1 MHDYGFS
8 LTTRHHVF
16 QRYHRKNIMTTSFS
30 SKYGPWAL
38 ITGASRGLG
47 AEFARQCAG
56 RHLNVIL
63 VATNKDLLKGQAEAI
78 RQDYGVEV
86 KTITVD
92 LGREDILT
100 EITPVTDPLEVGLL
114 VNNAGVSKV
123 CPFLNQPLD
132 HLVKQL
138 HVNARAGMVLA
149 HHFGKK
155 MAERRRG
162 GIIFVSSGSA
172 MYGTAY
178 CANYA
183 GTKAYNLIIAE
194 TLWYELGRYGVDV
207 LVFWAGSTKT
217 PGWEANKP
225 KTGRFVKVMDVRSTV
240 AEAWK
245 ALGKRPSVIGGRTN
259 RLGYFFMGKMMSRA
273 RAIRTVSGMMDK
285 MFGPFD
291 DKA

>member
-8 LTTRHHVF
+8 RTTCQHVF
-16 QRYHRKNIMTTSFS
+16 QHHDRKNKMTASFS

-47 AEFARQCAG
+47 AEFARQCAE
-56 RHLNVIL
+56 RRLNTIL
-63 VATNKDLLKGQAEAI
+63 VATNGDLLKAQADAI
-78 RQDYGVEV
+78 RKDYGVEV
-86 KTITVD
+86 KTIAVD
-92 LGREDILT
+92 LGREDILK
-100 EITPVTDPLEVGLL
+100 EITPVTDPLEIGLL

-123 CPFLNQPLD
+123 SPFLHNTLD

-172 MYGTAY
+172 LYGTAY

-207 LVFWAGSTKT
+207 LGFVAGSTKT
-217 PGWEANKP
+217 PGWDANNPKP
-225 KTGRFVKVMDVRSTV
+225 GRFMKVMDVKSTV

-245 ALGKRPSVIGGRTN
+245 ALGKRPSVIGGRVN

-273 RAIRTVSGMMDK
+273 RAIRIVSGMMDK
-285 MFGPFD
+285 MFGPFG